1 MYKVGIVGAT
11 GFAGAE
17 LLRILA
23 NHPDVEVT
31 KVVAKFHV
39 DKRFDEVFENFGKIC
54 EDTCLDIDLE
64 TLAADTDVIFL
75 ALPAGLASKKLR
87 KVFYPTI
94 KSSISGRIF
103 VLNRKKSMNN
113 GIKRNILENNFSE
126 KPSMAYVNGNGKK
139 LRMPG
144 SLPIRDVILLAVF
157 YHSRHY

>member
-39 DKRFDEVFENFGKIC
+39 DKRFDEVFKIFGKIC

-64 TLAADTDVIFL
+64 TLAADTDVIF
-75 ALPAGLASKKLR
+75 P
-87 KVFYPTI
+87 
-94 KSSISGRIF
+94 RITC
-103 VLNRKKSMNN
+103 RI
-113 GIKRNILENNFSE
+113 GIQRN
-126 KPSMAYVNGNGKK
+126 YGKCFI
-139 LRMPG
+139 PQ
-144 SLPIRDVILLAVF
+144 
-157 YHSRHY
+157 